1 MPWRDVMR
9 ESAGLDLYT
18 FTLDTAKYYITL
30 RIDGVV
36 LGGGRGGHIVDPAF
50 FAN

>member
-9 ESAGLDLYT
+9 ESAGLDLQT
-18 FTLDTAKYYITL
+18 FFLDTAKYYITL

-36 LGGGRGGHIVDPAF
+36 LGGGRGGQIVDRAVS
-50 FAN
+50 AN